1 MKQLKYNFKE
11 NKLLKLY
18 FLIFSII
25 NIIYLYFEVS
35 KTQYVQGHLIEGTI
49 EMHQYQYLARIS
61 KVTSF
66 LEISI
71 ILIYLAYLIKV
82 LMKKDILNI
91 KQFLAMNF
99 VFMIVLI
106 IVNYLISVI
115 FSAPV
120 GNLTQQLL
128 MPSEIT
134 YKISICLIAIKIYKE
149 IRKSFRTAES

>member
-1 MKQLKYNFKE
+1 MKQLICNFKE

-18 FLIFSII
+18 ILMFSVI
-25 NIIYLYFEVS
+25 NIIYLYFQVS
-35 KTQYVQGHLIEGTI
+35 KTQYVRGHLIEGTI
-49 EMHQYQYLARIS
+49 EMHQYQYLAQIS

-82 LMKKDILNI
+82 LIKKDILNI
-91 KQFLAMNF
+91 TQFLAINF
-99 VFMIVLI
+99 IFMIVI
-106 IVNYLISVI
+106 ISVSYLISVI

-149 IRKSFRTAES
+149 IRKSCRTAES